1 MSYDIYCVMHGNQRT
16 ENWHGRCPVCAP
28 VDAVL
33 SEALGE
39 LTDAERA
46 AFDPIVRPEHYNK
59 DEQIECI
66 DAMVAAYGPEAVKT
80 YCIVNAFKYIWRFHN
95 KGGNEDLKKAI
106 WYLRFATGD
115 DPRSYR

>member
-1 MSYDIYCVMHGNQRT
+1 VSYDIYCVMHGNQRT
-16 ENWHGRCPVCAP
+16 ENWHGRCPICAP
-28 VDAVL
+28 VDTVLNEAV
-33 SEALGE
+33 
-39 LTDAERA
+39 AEKTEE
-46 AFDPIVRPEHYNK
+46 FDSVVRPEHYNK

-80 YCIVNAFKYIWRFHN
+80 YCIVNAFKYIWRFNN